1 MTAFDSLLTEVR
13 ACTLCAKH
21 LPLGPRPVLQ
31 LHPAAKILIAS
42 QAPGKKAHE
51 TGIPF
56 NDASG
61 ERLRAWMGITRDVF
75 YDPRQIAILPM
86 GLCYPGTGK
95 TGDLPP
101 RPECAATWR
110 TALLAQLPNIKL
122 TLAIGQYALAYH
134 LPNPGLKLTEVV
146 RAWSKY
152 GPDTMPL
159 PHPSPRNNRWLKQNP
174 WFEQALIPVLQR
186 QVALVLQGETGSP
199 EATSPKQ
206 LDTPGGY

>member
-51 TGIPF
+51 SGIPF

-61 ERLRAWMGITRDVF
+61 ERLRAWMGIIRDVF

-134 LPNPGLKLTEVV
+134 LPNPGSNLTAVV

-186 QVALVLQGETGSP
+186 QVALVLQDETGSS